1 MNNLSIRAME
11 GMSKVATSKAP
22 PFEIR
27 SDQRNKRW
35 QNHADDQMRPAKGQ
49 RRTPLTAAPA
59 SSDAGSSRRLGSRH
73 DDGSV
78 DAMATEE
85 FESEFESGDASVMA
99 DERDDCCKGPPA
111 GAELDKTLLLLNVIG
126 SCPGEDGRDAALLGL
141 LHADGDAVDW
151 PLSCDSESTRADVNG
166 LVDPL
171 VTAEE

>member
-1 MNNLSIRAME
+1 MNNLGIRAME

-35 QNHADDQMRPAKGQ
+35 QITLTIRCGRRGANAADSSAGIQ
-49 RRTPLTAAPA
+49 RRRILT
-59 SSDAGSSRRLGSRH
+59 SIGGSRH
-73 DDGSV
+73 DNGSV
-78 DAMATEE
+78 DAMATGE
-85 FESEFESGDASVMA
+85 FESESGDASAMA

-111 GAELDKTLLLLNVIG
+111 GAELDKTLSLLNVMA
-126 SCPGEDGRDAALLGL
+126 SCPGEDGRDAALLGV
-141 LHADGDAVDW
+141 LHDDGDAVNW
-151 PLSCDSESTRADVNG
+151 PMSCDSESTRADVNG